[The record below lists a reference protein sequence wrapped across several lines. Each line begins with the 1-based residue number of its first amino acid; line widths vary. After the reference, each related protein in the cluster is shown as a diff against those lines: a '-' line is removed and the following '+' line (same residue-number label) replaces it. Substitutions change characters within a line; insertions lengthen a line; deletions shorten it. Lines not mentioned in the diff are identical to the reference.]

1 MRQII
6 LIITKFQEMKKLFLS
21 LIAVVVPFLTFAE
34 GYQINTLSAKQGGMA
49 HTGVALKLGAESM
62 FFNPAGMGYM
72 DKTLD
77 FSASMNGV
85 MPTAK
90 AKVDGKWYETD
101 NKVSTPMMVSA
112 AFSVYDNFKAGIT
125 LYTPYGSNINW
136 GDNWP
141 GAVLNQKVSLATFTI
156 QPTLAWRITPKLSV
170 GAGLMIS
177 WGNVDLYKGLV
188 VPQTMDMMLGALGN
202 QYTFGNTTPASVNLT
217 GTANLALGVNVGAM
231 YDISEQWTVGVNF
244 RSKMSMKVKKGDAE
258 ILYANEVA
266 ENVLGQQLNVLN
278 TANFSAEMPMPAVLT
293 FGVSYKPMSSLILA
307 FDAQMTGWNTYK
319 ELSIDFLDDKLV
331 DYNQNLTKK
340 YKNAWAFRLGAQY
353 ALTKRMDIRAGFIVD
368 FTPVNENH
376 YNPETPG
383 MTKLEPS
390 VGFSFRPIDNLSID
404 FSMMYVAGLGK
415 DGAKCTYDDLLAK
428 TINTM
433 MPGANLPLER
443 TFKADYRVNA
453 YVPSIGLSYS
463 F

>member
-1 MRQII
+1 
-6 LIITKFQEMKKLFLS
+6 MKKLFLS
-21 LIAVVVPFLTFAE
+21 LIAVVVPFMTFAE
-34 GYQINTLSAKQGGMA
+34 GYQINTLSAKQGGMG
-49 HTGVALKLGAESM
+49 HTGVALKLGSESM
-62 FFNPAGMGYM
+62 FFNPAGMGYL

-77 FSASMNGV
+77 FSASLNGV
-85 MPTAK
+85 MPNAN
-90 AKVDGKWYETD
+90 ANIDGKWYETD
-101 NKVSTPMMVSA
+101 NKVSTPIMVSA
-112 AFSVYDNFKAGIT
+112 GFSVYDNFKAGIT

-188 VPQTMDMMLGALGN
+188 VPQTMDMMLEASGN
-202 QYTFGNTTPASVNLT
+202 QYRFGNTTPASVNLS

-231 YDISEQWTVGVNF
+231 YDINEQWTVGVNF
-244 RSKMSMKVKKGDAE
+244 RSKMSMKVKKGDAR
-258 ILYANEVA
+258 IMYANEVA

-293 FGVSYKPMSSLILA
+293 FGVSYKPISSLLLA
-307 FDAQMTGWNTYK
+307 FDAQMTGWKTYE
-319 ELSIDFLDDKLV
+319 ELNIDFLDDKLV
-331 DYNQNLTKK
+331 GYNQSLPKK

-353 ALTKRMDIRAGFIVD
+353 ALTKRMDLRAGFIID
-368 FTPVNENH
+368 FTPVKENH

-428 TINTM
+428 TINDV

-443 TFKADYRVNA
+443 TFEADYRLNA

>member
-72 DKTLD
+72 DNTID
-77 FSASMNGV
+77 FSASLNGV

-177 WGNVDLYKGLV
+177 WGKVDLYKGLV
-188 VPQTMDMMLGALGN
+188 VPQTMDLMLGALGN
-202 QYTFGNTTPASVNLT
+202 QYKFGNTTPASVNLS

-231 YDISEQWTVGVNF
+231 YDINEQWTVGVNF

-258 ILYANEVA
+258 ILYANEIA

-293 FGVSYKPMSSLILA
+293 FGVSYKPISSLILA

-319 ELSIDFLDDKLV
+319 ELNIDFLDDKLV

-340 YKNAWAFRLGAQY
+340 YKNAWAFRLGGQY

-415 DGAKCTYDDLLAK
+415 DGAKCTYNDMLAK
-428 TINTM
+428 TINTI
-433 MPGANLPLER
+433 MPSANLPMER

>member
-1 MRQII
+1 
-6 LIITKFQEMKKLFLS
+6 MKKLFLS
-21 LIAVVVPFLTFAE
+21 LIAVVVPFMTFAE
-34 GYQINTLSAKQGGMA
+34 GYQVNTLSAKQGGMG

-62 FFNPAGMGYM
+62 FFNPAGMGYL
-72 DKTLD
+72 DRTLD
-77 FSASMNGV
+77 FSASLNGV

-90 AKVDGKWYETD
+90 ANIDGKWYETD
-101 NKVSTPMMVSA
+101 NKVSTPIMVSA

-141 GAVLNQKVSLATFTI
+141 GAVLNQEVSLATFTI
-156 QPTLAWRITPKLSV
+156 QPTLAWRVTQKLSV

-188 VPQTMDMMLGALGN
+188 VPQTMDMMLNALGN
-202 QYTFGNTTPASVNLT
+202 QYRFGNTTPASVNLS

-231 YDISEQWTVGVNF
+231 YDINEQWTVGVNF
-244 RSKMSMKVKKGDAE
+244 RSKMSMKVKKGDAR
-258 ILYANEVA
+258 ILYANDVA

-278 TANFSAEMPMPAVLT
+278 TANFSAEMPMPSVLT
-293 FGVSYKPMSSLILA
+293 FGVGYKPISSLLLA
-307 FDAQMTGWNTYK
+307 FDAQMTGWETYK
-319 ELSIDFLDDKLV
+319 ELNIDFLDDKLAG
-331 DYNQNLTKK
+331 YNQSLTKK
-340 YKNAWAFRLGAQY
+340 YRNAWAFRLGAQY
-353 ALTKRMDIRAGFIVD
+353 ALTKRMDLRAGFIVD
-368 FTPVNENH
+368 FTPVKDNH

-428 TINTM
+428 TINAVT
-433 MPGANLPLER
+433 PGANLPLER
-443 TFKADYRVNA
+443 TFKADYRLNA